1 MIKVLFF
8 ASTREALGVDALDI
22 VMDRPVVTVAE
33 LLCELRGR
41 GPSWE
46 DALKDGR
53 ILHAVNHEMVS
64 AGSRVEAG
72 DEVAFFPPVTGG

>member
-8 ASTREALGVDALDI
+8 ASTREALGVDALDV
-22 VMDRPVVTVAE
+22 VMDRPVVTVGDI
-33 LLCELRGR
+33 LSELRSR

-46 DALKDGR
+46 DALRDGR